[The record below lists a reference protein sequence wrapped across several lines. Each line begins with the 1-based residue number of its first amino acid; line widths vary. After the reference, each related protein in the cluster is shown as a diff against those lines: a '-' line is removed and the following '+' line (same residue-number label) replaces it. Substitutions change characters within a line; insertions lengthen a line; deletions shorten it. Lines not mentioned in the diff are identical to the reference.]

1 MSSQPT
7 AALPPDALL
16 RRASCL
22 VAVWEG
28 NRLLLE
34 NYLTGGR
41 AAATPT
47 ANGLLAGLTEL
58 VPYQRVIAT
67 PGAGAGTVELVDQL
81 VAEDI
86 LLVGG
91 TPLEQ
96 QDRRIQELWTWG
108 HSARYLHYQTR
119 RARFF
124 TNPQEEAAG
133 LAALTQ
139 RRPAP
144 PPFGDRGDAGI
155 LLPGGFN
162 TPYGGLWELLLRRRT
177 RRDFARVPVSL
188 EELAAVLLWT
198 WGKTHVL
205 HHPVVGPIVLKTSP
219 SGGAR
224 HPTEVY
230 PVALRVAGLE
240 PGIYHYSVQWH
251 ALELVRAGAGMF
263 EELVVA
269 MCAQQRWVRDAAVV
283 LILTAQIERSMW
295 KYPHAHAYRVLLL
308 DAGHLGQTFQLVCT
322 ALGLAPFTS
331 AAMDDE
337 LVEREL
343 GLDGVAEVPVYA
355 AAFGRPAAP
364 G

>member
-1 MSSQPT
+1 MSLRPT
-7 AALPPDALL
+7 MAPPPDALL

-28 NRLLLE
+28 ERLILE

-41 AAATPT
+41 TAGTPEV
-47 ANGLLAGLTEL
+47 NRLLAGLTEL
-58 VPYQRVIAT
+58 VPYPRVIAAS
-67 PGAGAGTVELVDQL
+67 GSGVELVDQL

-86 LLVGG
+86 LLLGG

-96 QDRRIQELWTWG
+96 RDRRIQELWTWG
-108 HSARYLHYQTR
+108 HSARHLHYQTR
-119 RARFF
+119 RVRFSAD
-124 TNPQEEAAG
+124 PQEEAAS
-133 LAALTQ
+133 LAALAQ

-144 PPFGDRGDAGI
+144 PPFEDRGDARI
-155 LLPGGFN
+155 PLPGAFDA
-162 TPYGGLWELLLRRRT
+162 PRGGLWELLLRRRT
-177 RRDFARVPVSL
+177 RRDFARTPVSL
-188 EELAAVLLWT
+188 GELAAVLLWT
-198 WGKTHVL
+198 WGKTHLL
-205 HHPVVGPIVLKTSP
+205 HHPVVGSIVLKTSP

-230 PVALRVAGLE
+230 PVVLRVAGLE
-240 PGIYHYSVQWH
+240 PGIYHYSVRWH
-251 ALELVRAGAGMF
+251 ALEPVRAGMF

-269 MCAQQRWVRDAAVV
+269 MCAQQQWVRDAAVAF
-283 LILTAQIERSMW
+283 ILTAQVERSMW

-337 LVEREL
+337 LVEHEL
-343 GLDGVAEVPVYA
+343 GLDGVTEVPIYA
-355 AAFGRPAAP
+355 AAFGRPAEP

>member
-1 MSSQPT
+1 
-7 AALPPDALL
+7 
-16 RRASCL
+16 
-22 VAVWEG
+22 
-28 NRLLLE
+28 
-34 NYLTGGR
+34 
-41 AAATPT
+41 
-47 ANGLLAGLTEL
+47 
-58 VPYQRVIAT
+58 
-67 PGAGAGTVELVDQL
+67 
-81 VAEDI
+81 
-86 LLVGG
+86 
-91 TPLEQ
+91 
-96 QDRRIQELWTWG
+96 
-108 HSARYLHYQTR
+108 
-119 RARFF
+119 
-124 TNPQEEAAG
+124 
-133 LAALTQ
+133 
-139 RRPAP
+139 
-144 PPFGDRGDAGI
+144 
-155 LLPGGFN
+155 
-162 TPYGGLWELLLRRRT
+162 
-177 RRDFARVPVSL
+177 
-188 EELAAVLLWT
+188 LAAVLLWT

-230 PVALRVAGLE
+230 PVVLRVAGLE

-269 MCAQQRWVRDAAVV
+269 MCAEQRWVRDAAVV

>member
-1 MSSQPT
+1 MSWPP
-7 AALPPDALL
+7 ARALPPDALL

-22 VAVWEG
+22 VAIWEG
-28 NRLLLE
+28 ERLLLE
-34 NYLTGGR
+34 NYLTGGW
-41 AAATPT
+41 AAGTP
-47 ANGLLAGLTEL
+47 AVNRLLAGLTDL
-58 VPYQRVIAT
+58 VPYQRVLAT
-67 PGAGAGTVELVDQL
+67 PETGAELVDQL

-96 QDRRIQELWTWG
+96 RDRRIQELWTWG

-119 RARFF
+119 RARFS
-124 TNPQEEAAG
+124 TDPQEEAAT
-133 LAALTQ
+133 LAALAQQ
-139 RRPAP
+139 RPPP
-144 PPFGDRGDAGI
+144 PPFEDRGDARI
-155 LLPGGFN
+155 PLPGGFDM
-162 TPYGGLWELLLRRRT
+162 PRGGLWELLLRRRT
-177 RRDFARVPVSL
+177 QRQFARIPVSL
-188 EELAAVLLWT
+188 GELATVLLWT
-198 WGKTHVL
+198 WGKTHLL
-205 HHPVVGPIVLKTSP
+205 HHPVVGPIVFKTSP

-230 PVALRVAGLE
+230 PVVLRVAGLD
-240 PGIYHYSVQWH
+240 PGIYHYSVRWH
-251 ALELVRAGAGMF
+251 ALELVRAGMF
-263 EELVVA
+263 EELAVA
-269 MCAQQRWVRDAAVV
+269 MCAQQPWVHDAAVTF
-283 LILTAQIERSMW
+283 ILTAQVERSMW

-343 GLDGVAEVPVYA
+343 GLDGVTEVPVYA
-355 AAFGRPAAP
+355 AALGRPAAL